1 MKTKFHSNAKTAEE
15 IKFQTEI
22 GKINCSL
29 TPDMRNKLENR
40 FQFSLKEAK
49 ESEKNYI
56 NSINFANNL
65 RENYIESMKKTMNS
79 FQELEEILGLN
90 IKDSLRKYMV
100 YQIAYI
106 RNMQYD
112 IERKANV
119 IRKFI

>member
-1 MKTKFHSNAKTAEE
+1 MKIKFHSNAKIAEE

-29 TPDMRNKLENR
+29 TPDLKIKLENK
-40 FQFSLKEAK
+40 FQISLKEAK

-56 NSINFANNL
+56 NSINLANNL
-65 RENYIESMKKTMNS
+65 RENFIENMKKTLNN
-79 FQELEEILGLN
+79 FQELEENLGLI

-119 IRKFI
+119 IK